1 MATRTHH
8 ALRVLAP
15 ALLLLAG
22 AVPLLAADKGISDSM
37 LDEKRR
43 LLAEAAAAP
52 AAEIEAA
59 LAAERLPAALSR
71 TRPVPFGAVGNPLAI
86 GVDDATIPMELIDPT
101 GVNPNVQVP
110 VGIQVWGA
118 AYDPVTDILYLS
130 SGSTFHHWDVTA
142 GTLTTIGPFT
152 SSVDGVTLVMEGLAV
167 ANGTLL
173 GSRVGNS
180 ATNPEGIYSIDPV
193 TGVATLVE
201 AFAITTGQTL
211 SGLDADPV
219 TGTLYGTND
228 ATTNRGLVEIPLD
241 GSGTVIL
248 ITAYPAGE
256 TDIDGLAI
264 GSDGRAYLVED
275 DGTGSNGQVHV
286 WDFAL
291 AAYQTPIPTPWA
303 TNEVFSAGAWIEA
316 GGNVARI
323 RLTKTVGTTPG
334 VCAPTDEITVVT
346 GVEVYYCYT
355 VENIGTLTL
364 NFHDL
369 VDDQLGVLFE
379 NEPITLA
386 PGATHEIISSAV
398 VITAPV
404 VNNAT
409 WTARAVELV
418 SQCSGAP
425 ILLPAGA
432 PTTTSGP
439 ADPYPATVTFAGA
452 PTAPGTVTV
461 ELRGISHTFPD
472 DLDFLL
478 EGPGGQTL
486 VFMSDVGGG
495 NDVVD
500 IDLTI
505 DDAAAAILPDSA
517 QITAGSWQPSNVTSG
532 DVFDAPAPAGPY
544 GNAAPV
550 GTDTLASMF
559 GGLDPNGTWNLWIDD
574 DTGGD
579 FGELDE
585 WCLNLR
591 TDLGQATA
599 SDSATVN
606 ILDPQIAVTPASL
619 SSTLE
624 PGTTEDQP
632 LTIQN
637 TGGAPLDWAI
647 DEALA
652 GLARIPTAVLHDNG
666 PLVTH
671 PGGGFGGAD
680 ASALQTALLMNTF
693 GFGHQISANNR
704 MADDFTVPGP
714 TPWTID
720 TITFF
725 AYQTGSTT
733 TSTINDVRVQIWD
746 GIPGEPGSNIVFG
759 DLVTNR
765 LVSSTWTND
774 YRVTDTT
781 LTNST
786 RPIMA
791 SVVTIGTTL
800 PAGTYWLDWFCGGT
814 LASGPWAP
822 PVTILGQTTTGN
834 ALQFIGTTSS
844 WNPALDTGTSTQQ
857 DMPFVIEGTSSLCT
871 TPSDLPWIS
880 VDPTSGSTAPGASD
894 VVTVTFD
901 AGALAPGVYD
911 GLVCVNS
918 NDPATPLVEV
928 PVSLTVSDTMP
939 FIDGFESGNTSAWSV
954 TVP

>member
-1 MATRTHH
+1 MATRIHH

-22 AVPLLAADKGISDSM
+22 AVPSLAADHATSDSL
-37 LDEKRR
+37 LDEQRR
-43 LLAEAAAAP
+43 RLAEAAAAP

-59 LAAERLPAALSR
+59 LAAERLPAPLPR
-71 TRPVPFGAVGNPLAI
+71 TRHLSFGAVGNPLAI
-86 GVDDATIPMELIDPT
+86 GVDDATIPMAFIDPT

-142 GTLTTIGPFT
+142 GTLTTIGPFI
-152 SSVDGVTLVMEGLAV
+152 SSVDGATLVMEGLAV

-173 GSRVGNS
+173 GSRVANT
-180 ATNPEGIYSIDPV
+180 ATNPEGIYSINPA

-201 AFAITTGQTL
+201 AFATTAGQTL

-241 GSGTVIL
+241 GSGTVIR
-248 ITAYPAGE
+248 ITDYPAGE
-256 TDIDGLAI
+256 TDIDGLAV
-264 GSDGRAYLVED
+264 GTDGRAYLVED
-275 DGTGSNGQVHV
+275 DGTAANGQVHV

-303 TNEVFSAGAWIEA
+303 TSEVFSAGAW
-316 GGNVARI
+316 VAASGPVGRI
-323 RLTKTVGTTPG
+323 TLTKTVGTAPG

-346 GVEVYYCYT
+346 GAEVYYCYT
-355 VENIGTLTL
+355 VENTGTLTL
-364 NFHDL
+364 NLHDL
-369 VDDQLGVLFE
+369 VDDQLGVLLE
-379 NEPITLA
+379 DEPITLA
-386 PGATHEIISSAV
+386 PGATHQIISSAV

-418 SQCSGAP
+418 GQCSGVP

-432 PTTTSGP
+432 PGTTSGP
-439 ADPYPATVTFAGA
+439 AAPYPASVTFAGA

-495 NDVVD
+495 NAIVD

-505 DDAAAAILPDSA
+505 DDAAAAILPDST
-517 QITAGSWQPSNVTSG
+517 QISAGSWQPSNVIAG
-532 DVFDAPAPAGPY
+532 DPFAAPAPAGPY
-544 GNAAPV
+544 GNAAPA
-550 GTDTLASMF
+550 GTDTLASVF
-559 GGLDPNGTWNLWIDD
+559 GGLDPNGTWNLWIVDD
-574 DTGGD
+574 AGGD
-579 FGELDE
+579 VGELDE

-606 ILDPQIAVTPASL
+606 ILDPQIDVTPASL

-624 PGTTEDQP
+624 PGTAEDQP

-647 DEALA
+647 DEAPA
-652 GLARIPTAVLHDNG
+652 ALARVPTAVLHDNG

-671 PGGGFGGAD
+671 PGGGAGGAD
-680 ASALQTALLMNTF
+680 ASALQTALGMTIF
-693 GFGHQISANNR
+693 GYGHQISANNR
-704 MADDFTVPGP
+704 VADDFTVPGP
-714 TPWTID
+714 TPWNVD

-746 GIPGEPGSNIVFG
+746 GIPGAAGSNVVFG

-765 LVSSTWTND
+765 LASSTWTNA

-781 LTNST
+781 ITDSA

-791 SVVTIGTTL
+791 NVVTIGTTL
-800 PAGTYWLDWFCGGT
+800 PPGTYWLDWFCGGT

-822 PVTILGQTTTGN
+822 PVTILGSTGSGN
-834 ALQFIGTTSS
+834 AMQ
-844 WNPALDTGTSTQQ
+844 STAGGAFAPLIDVGPQ
-857 DMPFVIEGTSSLCT
+857 DFPFVIEGTSSLCS

-880 VDPTSGSTAPGASD
+880 VNPAAGSTAPGASD

-901 AGALAPGVYD
+901 AAALSPGLYD
-911 GLVCVNS
+911 GLLCVNS

-928 PVSLTVSDTMP
+928 PVSLTVTDTMP
-939 FIDGFESGNTSAWSV
+939 FLDGFETGNTSRWSLA
-954 TVP
+954 VP